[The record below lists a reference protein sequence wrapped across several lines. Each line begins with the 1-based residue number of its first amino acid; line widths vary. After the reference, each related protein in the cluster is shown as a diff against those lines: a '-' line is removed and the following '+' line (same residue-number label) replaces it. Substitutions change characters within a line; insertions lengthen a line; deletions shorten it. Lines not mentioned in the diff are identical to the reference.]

1 MAKYLIID
9 NYDSFTYNL
18 HHYLEDILKQ
28 DVDVLRN
35 DDARLDH
42 LEAYSHL
49 IFSPGPG
56 LPEEAGKMNEL
67 ILREAGRK
75 KMLGIC
81 LGMQAMAV
89 CHGGKLENL
98 SQVVH
103 GMPAVLSFRDEN
115 DALFQRIDTPIEVG
129 RYHSWVVNPESVSSS
144 FHLTSFT
151 EDGLLMSF
159 THKELPMYGVQFH
172 PESIL
177 TPQGKVLMENFTKI

>member
-28 DVDVLRN
+28 DVLVMRN
-35 DDARLDH
+35 DDSRLDR
-42 LEAYSHL
+42 LEAFTHL

-56 LPEEAGKMNEL
+56 LPEEAGRMNEL
-67 ILREAGRK
+67 ILREAHHK

-89 CHGGKLENL
+89 TLGGKLENL
-98 SQVVH
+98 SRVVH
-103 GMPAVLSFRDEN
+103 GMPSSLVVWDQEDLLFRN
-115 DALFQRIDTPIEVG
+115 LVPPLVVG
-129 RYHSWVVNPESVSSS
+129 RYHSWVVNPDSVKNQ
-144 FHLTSFT
+144 FNLTSYT

-159 THKELPMYGVQFH
+159 THKKLPMFGVQFH

-177 TPQGKVLMENFTKI
+177 TPQGKLLIENFTKI